1 MTRSRRYVGL
11 AMPISWEPSE
21 FDSVYTVSGSLLV
34 NTASGDR
41 VIGYPKPVSVSASNK
56 IEAKAKVKMML
67 LSRHGLKDKSV
78 TQDSLRATLKQ
89 D

>member
-1 MTRSRRYVGL
+1 
-11 AMPISWEPSE
+11 MPISWEPSE

-41 VIGYPKPVSVSASNK
+41 VIGYPKPVSVSASNQ
-56 IEAKAKVKMML
+56 IDAKTKVKMML
-67 LSRHGLKDKSV
+67 LSRHGLKDISV

>member
-1 MTRSRRYVGL
+1 MTRSRQYVGL

-41 VIGYPKPVSVSASNK
+41 VIGYPKPVSVSASNQ
-56 IEAKAKVKMML
+56 IEAKTKVKMML
-67 LSRHGLKDKSV
+67 LSRHGLKDVSV
-78 TQDSLRATLKQ
+78 TKDSLRATLKQ